1 MFSSSL
7 PPPFRR
13 QQRPTATV
21 VHPSIATTAASQ
33 PPNSLPCSTRWS
45 TTVAA
50 VVDPLTAS
58 ADALKPLTNKNSIPM
73 VDQPP
78 PTSPPDAL
86 RSIMMINDATIPLRA
101 TIHPSIDT
109 SINPSIHLSIYR
121 YIRPSICQY
130 INPTNN
136 QINSRRTNS
145 QRINHQINNKQIN
158 NYESI
163 TNRTNESTRTKS
175 TADKPTTT
183 KSTARERQRW
193 KRRPL

>member
-13 QQRPTATV
+13 QHRSTATV

-33 PPNSLPCSTRWS
+33 PPNSLPCSTCWP

-50 VVDPLTAS
+50 DVDPLTAS

-73 VDQPP
+73 VDQSL
-78 PTSPPDAL
+78 PTSPPTDAL
-86 RSIMMINDATIPLRA
+86 RSIMMINDATTPLRA

-145 QRINHQINNKQIN
+145 QRINHQINNKEIN

-175 TADKPTTT
+175 TPDKPTTT
-183 KSTARERQRW
+183 KSTAKE
-193 KRRPL
+193 